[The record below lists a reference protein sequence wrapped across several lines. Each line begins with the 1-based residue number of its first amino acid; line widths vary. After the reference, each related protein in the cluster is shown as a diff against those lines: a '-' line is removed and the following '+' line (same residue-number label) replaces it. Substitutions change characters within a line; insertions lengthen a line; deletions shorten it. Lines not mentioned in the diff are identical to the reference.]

1 MRWLSA
7 SRTLGRRLCGAALAG
22 CVTIAGVAAG
32 AAGCDETVPGETYV
46 YVIDDMRILI
56 DPEPADE
63 GPGVIDGFDVDGV
76 DGPVAEGNACRAVQQ
91 EDYTAPDGRH
101 GIDNGLAGGGL
112 VGLVTLLAAQ
122 EEDSADIFAGLVQ
135 SAVTGGTLLVL
146 LEFQDV
152 NSFENDDHVILRVA
166 LGEPFDVGVGTD
178 GRLLSGQS
186 FDLRDVEPVVI
197 ETSIE
202 DGVLFASGISLQ
214 LEGSILDVE
223 FELPISL
230 GQLRVDF
237 NPNGT
242 ITGVLGGAL
251 PWTTLAD
258 VIPRIGGASQF
269 ATLGRAILRG
279 IADVMNVETGECDRI
294 SASIRVHGV
303 PAFIYGDTAGTAD
316 AGVP

>member
-1 MRWLSA
+1 MAAHRGLSA
-7 SRTLGRRLCGAALAG
+7 KTGLIALGALSALLAAAW
-22 CVTIAGVAAG
+22 V
-32 AAGCDETVPGETYV
+32 GCDDPPTGETHV

-56 DPEPADE
+56 EPTVVD
-63 GPGVIDGFDVDGV
+63 GVSVIDGFDIDGFV
-76 DGPVAEGNACRAVQQ
+76 GTAPEGNVCRAQDQ
-91 EDYTAPDGRH
+91 SDYQAPDGRP

-112 VGLVTLLAAQ
+112 VNLVTLLAEQ

-152 NSFENDDHVILRVA
+152 NSFVNDDHVTMRLV
-166 LGEPFDVGVGTD
+166 LGEPFEVGVGTD
-178 GRLLSGQS
+178 GRLLAGQS
-186 FDLRDVEPVVI
+186 FDVRDVPPVIV
-197 ETSIE
+197 ETSIR
-202 DGVLFASGISLQ
+202 DGVLLADGVSLQ
-214 LEGSILDVE
+214 LEGSILDVD
-223 FELPISL
+223 FQLPISL
-230 GQLRVDF
+230 GRLRVEF

-279 IADVMNVETGECDRI
+279 IADIMNFETGECDRI

-303 PAFIYGDTAGTAD
+303 PAFIYADSAPVAD

>member
-1 MRWLSA
+1 MRWRFPGPVVALA
-7 SRTLGRRLCGAALAG
+7 TLCGSLGLASVG
-22 CVTIAGVAAG
+22 CE
-32 AAGCDETVPGETYV
+32 ETVAGETYV

-56 DPEPADE
+56 EPSEVD
-63 GPGVIDGFDVDGV
+63 GVAMIDGFDIDGF
-76 DGPVAEGNACRAVQQ
+76 DGAAPDGICRNAERP
-91 EDYTAPDGRH
+91 DYIAPDGRP

-112 VGLVTLLAAQ
+112 VNLVTLLAEQ

-146 LEFQDV
+146 LEFEDV
-152 NSFENDDHVILRVA
+152 NSFENDSHVTLRIV
-166 LGEPFDVGVGTD
+166 LGQPFDVGVGTD
-178 GRLLSGQS
+178 GRLLAGQS
-186 FDLRDVEPVVI
+186 FDLRPVEPVVI
-197 ETSIE
+197 ETSIR
-202 DGVLFASGISLQ
+202 DGVLLADGVALQ

-230 GQLRVDF
+230 GQLRVEF

-251 PWTTLAD
+251 PWRTLAD

-269 ATLGRAILRG
+269 AALGATILRG
-279 IADVMNVETGECDRI
+279 IADIMNFETGECDRI

-303 PAFIYGDTAGTAD
+303 PAFIYEDSAPSPD